1 MRLFQK
7 LTDNA
12 LTLCF
17 SVFGIFVIWLS
28 HQLGVPEDT
37 ELGYNLAFY
46 PRLLGWFILAASLII
61 LLLAVLTR
69 DEKADKGSQAIQL
82 FKNGAFLKRLAGSIL
97 LVTIYLSLIS
107 IVGYLLLTPI
117 FLFAFIILLD
127 NREKWIMALMASIL
141 LTGSVYFFFWVLLYI
156 PLPEGILIRHFW

>member
-1 MRLFQK
+1 MQLFQK
-7 LTDNA
+7 LADNA

-17 SVFGIFVIWLS
+17 SVFGIWVIWLS
-28 HQLGVPEDT
+28 HQLGVPEGT

-61 LLLAVLTR
+61 LLHAFLRR
-69 DEKADKGSQAIQL
+69 DERTDKGSQTIQII
-82 FKNGAFLKRLAGSIL
+82 KNGAFLKRLAGSIL

-107 IVGYLLLTPI
+107 IVGYLILTPI
-117 FLFAFIILLD
+117 FLYSFIIFLGD
-127 NREKWIMALMASIL
+127 REKWIMALMASIL
-141 LTGSVYFFFWVLLYI
+141 LTGSVYFFFWILLYI